1 MTIHLL
7 PALTPPINN
16 PGTGRWYGVYPAT
29 VSDNQDPDGQG
40 RVRVVLPWAPDGS
53 ESYDAWARLATTMA
67 GNARGTWFIPEID
80 DEVLVGFGAG
90 SPDHPYVVGAL
101 WNGQDAAPEAID
113 SDNNIRAIVSR
124 GDIRIVFDDHD
135 GAEVLTLSTPG
146 GRKVT
151 LSDAGQTLRVE
162 DPLGNSVEL
171 ASSGITVQTS
181 GKLSMSASTIDISA
195 STITANVPM
204 STFSGVVKVDTLL
217 ATTVVSSAYTPGAG
231 NVW

>member
-1 MTIHLL
+1 MTQVL
-7 PALTPPINN
+7 PALTPPVNA
-16 PGTGRWYGVYPAT
+16 PTTGRWYGVYPAL

-53 ESYDAWARLATTMA
+53 ERYDAWARLATMMA
-67 GNARGTWFIPEID
+67 GDDRGTWFIPEID
-80 DEVLVGFGAG
+80 DEVLVSFGAG

-101 WNGQDAAPEAID
+101 WNGKDGPPESIDAG
-113 SDNNIRAIVSR
+113 NNVRAIVSR
-124 GDIRIVFDDHD
+124 NDIRIVFDDHD

-151 LSDAGQTLRVE
+151 LSDAGQTLKVE
-162 DPLGNSVEL
+162 DPLGNSVEF
-171 ASSGITVQTS
+171 AVGGITLNTS
-181 GKLSMSASTIDISA
+181 GRLSISASTIDISA
-195 STITANVPM
+195 SMITANVPM

-217 ATTVVSSAYTPGAG
+217 ASTVVSAAYTPGAG